1 MVRIIDTDS
10 LDDSILNVV
19 VQAGESGVRA
29 VTIARTVNRLPSTV
43 NYRLKSLEHAGL
55 VRLAYGRKLLMV
67 YPGKATTAAT
77 V

>member
-19 VQAGESGVRA
+19 VQA